1 MADGT
6 TGAPLHGR
14 AQELDGAGRSTTTMD
29 GLVDAVAA
37 SLTGDDG
44 RSSA

>member
-6 TGAPLHGR
+6 TGAPLHGQ
-14 AQELDGAGRSTTTMD
+14 AQELDGADRSTMTKD
-29 GLVDAVAA
+29 ALVTAVAA